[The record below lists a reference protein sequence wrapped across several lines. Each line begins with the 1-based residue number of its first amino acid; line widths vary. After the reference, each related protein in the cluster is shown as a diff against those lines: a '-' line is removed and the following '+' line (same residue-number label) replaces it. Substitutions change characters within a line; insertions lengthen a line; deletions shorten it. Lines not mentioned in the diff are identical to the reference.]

1 MSPSEHPLTEI
12 LPNQV
17 EDFVAAEIVA
27 GDMALP
33 YHYPKPHELQALQI
47 GYRSH
52 GLTGEDLVSTAPG
65 GWRPG
70 WLVIAQNYFDDPFF
84 IDITEEP
91 SGFPVYYARHGAGRW
106 DAVIAAPS
114 LQRFGQILLALRELQ
129 SDAARTRHFI
139 ETETDA
145 TNALWSEVLEGLKY
159 REEEQEPLE
168 PAYDPKDFELGDL
181 ILTEVGPQKLK
192 VVQIVRRALDVSLP
206 QAMTVVAER
215 DLVVCSGPR
224 GGGHL
229 RRVQALLTASGAST
243 EFRPHAEPTA

>member
-1 MSPSEHPLTEI
+1 MSAIERPLNEI
-12 LPNQV
+12 LPNEV
-17 EDFVAAEIVA
+17 KDFIAAEIVA

-33 YHYPKPHELQALQI
+33 SHYPKPHELQALQI

-65 GWRPG
+65 GWQPG

-84 IDITEEP
+84 IDITEEA

-106 DAVIAAPS
+106 DPVIAAPS
-114 LQRFGQILLALRELQ
+114 LQRFGQILLALCELK
-129 SDAARTRHFI
+129 SDDALIQHFV

-145 TNALWSEVLEGLKY
+145 TNALWSQVLEGLKY

-168 PAYDPKDFELGDL
+168 PVYDPKEFEFGDL
-181 ILTEVGPQKLK
+181 ILTEVGSEKLK

-206 QAMTVVAER
+206 EAMTAAAER

-229 RRVQALLTASGAST
+229 RRIQELLAASGAST
-243 EFRPHAEPTA
+243 EFRPHVEPIA